1 MGRKRVQTPS
11 SSDVWVAPLVI
22 CVVVVVVVV
31 VVVTV
36 DVVVVVTVDVVV
48 VVGLSCRAFSF

>member
-22 CVVVVVVVV
+22 CVVVV